1 MKKKFGALSAVC
13 ISLVCGSAAAQDWQ
27 SRFDLLTA
35 GAAASV
41 MTHHLC
47 EGAAASR
54 SASEQAALRLQREAQ
69 ATGYAYDAQA
79 YAQESY
85 RLKLRA
91 FELSTS
97 GQGCGQL
104 ARLFDVAASQGFAV
118 PRGR

>member
-1 MKKKFGALSAVC
+1 MKNQFRVFVAVC
-13 ISLVCGSAAAQDWQ
+13 LAAAGANAVAQDWQ
-27 SRFDLLTA
+27 PRFDLLTA

-47 EGAAASR
+47 DGAAASR
-54 SASEQAALRLQREAQ
+54 AASEQAAIRLQQEAQ

-79 YAQESY
+79 YAMESY

-104 ARLFDVAASQGFAV
+104 GRLFDVATSQGFAV